1 LRQQQR
7 EAALARLQ
15 YEQECCV
22 RAAMVDKQ
30 QRQAVATREKAL
42 AEEANE
48 RRCQEEAAR
57 AAASAEMALAKE

>member
-1 LRQQQR
+1 
-7 EAALARLQ
+7 
-15 YEQECCV
+15 
-22 RAAMVDKQ
+22 MVDKQ